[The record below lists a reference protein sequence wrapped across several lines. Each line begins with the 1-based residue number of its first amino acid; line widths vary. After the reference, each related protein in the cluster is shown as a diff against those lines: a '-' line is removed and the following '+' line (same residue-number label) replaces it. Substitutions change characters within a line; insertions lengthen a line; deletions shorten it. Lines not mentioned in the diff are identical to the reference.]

1 MSEKTAVTEAEIAA
15 LITSCNEA
23 DGTSYGTDADADSI
37 RVRRDEKGLSAAL
50 LSWRLGERF
59 CGKEMEELLA
69 FVRPDLRR
77 QGLFTGLFREAGPSL
92 FPYLRASV
100 CENEGALRALSALGA
115 EHLYDEL
122 LMERPLP
129 FHAEDPG
136 KEHTELSRRGSAS
149 LLRREEEEDAVRFST
164 PQSELYVR
172 PLGESA
178 FLFGVFTSS
187 RCRGR
192 GYGRRLLSD
201 VLERLSLEG
210 FRKAVLQVSSE
221 NTPAVSLYRSLGF
234 KVSESRLQYRLKN
247 PFA

>member
-92 FPYLRASV
+92 SSYLRASV

-115 EHLYDEL
+115 EHLYDEF

-129 FHAEDPG
+129 FQSEDPG

-187 RCRGR
+187 RSRGR
-192 GYGRRLLSD
+192 VLACKRNKIIQGPCRLLRDSFCGK
-201 VLERLSLEG
+201 R
-210 FRKAVLQVSSE
+210 FRVSNSCYDSGTS
-221 NTPAVSLYRSLGF
+221 NCG
-234 KVSESRLQYRLKN
+234 SESECDG
-247 PFA
+247 